1 MGTSLSGLTP
11 ATTFDGLLKVG
22 DNDPLTADLKAIS
35 DGAGNDS
42 AIELSTGELKVIGQ
56 ATIAGLTNNT
66 SASAILA
73 QNSDGYNLLQ
83 VRNDGTTIINNN
95 SYSFSQPRFT
105 STKEIVIHQGL
116 SVGQTAAPTAARLHV
131 KGSGNDNTTT
141 SLLVQNSEGT
151 QSLKV
156 TDDGIVNLGN
166 SNITVDGSSIKR
178 GSTEF
183 SLSTLTSLTSYS
195 GHLFKAFDGAAY
207 TEVMRIQGGS
217 QSVGIGETTPAARL
231 HVKGAGNDNTTT
243 ALLVQN
249 SDAVQLVKVNDEGS
263 TTLKSL
269 NLQGNAYFGGYT
281 YGPKFYIKPSGQTK
295 IGEGSGNDDGVQL
308 QVKGSG
314 NDATTTALLV
324 QNSDGDE
331 LFKVQDDGITT
342 FIADGGSG
350 SIPAGFEL
358 QPYASAN
365 PTWGPSIKSYY
376 NNNKWLQ
383 IKKGAS
389 YYTFADAGLGINMNA
404 TPSAE
409 LHIKGSGSSS
419 SSYALKV
426 NNSDSTA
433 FLNFRDDGLLQ
444 SKVTSTSASKTA
456 FQLLDLNGD
465 TLFRVFANKT
475 GYITGDFGVGN
486 DAPTA
491 RLHVKGSGNDNTTIS
506 LLVQNSDGNQLIRV
520 RDDAQIQLGQ
530 SSNFTIDGVT
540 TYNRYGLVVG
550 STSSVANTRM
560 FVKGSGTT
568 SATNSLLVQN
578 SSGVDIIKVKD
589 NQYTEFPSALWYT
602 YSTSGI
608 SYIRKQ
614 GTTPLSL
621 YINGSSFLELS
632 TSGVGIGQ
640 SNAAAKLHI
649 KGSGNDNT
657 TTALLV
663 QNSDA
668 TELLKVLDNGATDI
682 GGGNTTISLNP
693 VTNYNIQ
700 KFQNL
705 YYRYTDGTY
714 LGRMDNDG
722 LQIGNGVNAPTARL
736 QVKGSGATS
745 ATTALLVENSAGADI
760 LKVNDAGQISTT
772 GSMTAG
778 YFAAGNS
785 IVGSAY
791 ARVATT
797 KLYASASGAG
807 INVQANATSAQPDAS
822 AILQADSTTQ
832 GFLPP
837 RMTTGEKNAIASPAA
852 GLMVYDT
859 DANQMSY
866 WNGSSW
872 INF

>member
-324 QNSDGDE
+324 QNSD
-331 LFKVQDDGITT
+331 
-342 FIADGGSG
+342 
-350 SIPAGFEL
+350 
-358 QPYASAN
+358 
-365 PTWGPSIKSYY
+365 
-376 NNNKWLQ
+376 
-383 IKKGAS
+383 
-389 YYTFADAGLGINMNA
+389 
-404 TPSAE
+404 
-409 LHIKGSGSSS
+409 
-419 SSYALKV
+419 
-426 NNSDSTA
+426 
-433 FLNFRDDGLLQ
+433 
-444 SKVTSTSASKTA
+444 
-456 FQLLDLNGD
+456 
-465 TLFRVFANKT
+465 
-475 GYITGDFGVGN
+475 
-486 DAPTA
+486 
-491 RLHVKGSGNDNTTIS
+491 
-506 LLVQNSDGNQLIRV
+506 
-520 RDDAQIQLGQ
+520 
-530 SSNFTIDGVT
+530 
-540 TYNRYGLVVG
+540 
-550 STSSVANTRM
+550 
-560 FVKGSGTT
+560 
-568 SATNSLLVQN
+568 
-578 SSGVDIIKVKD
+578 
-589 NQYTEFPSALWYT
+589 
-602 YSTSGI
+602 
-608 SYIRKQ
+608 
-614 GTTPLSL
+614 
-621 YINGSSFLELS
+621 
-632 TSGVGIGQ
+632 
-640 SNAAAKLHI
+640 
-649 KGSGNDNT
+649 
-657 TTALLV
+657 
-663 QNSDA
+663 A